1 VRRREFIAL
10 LGGAAAWPVAAH
22 AQQRGRMPLVL
33 VWLGGR
39 ADDPETQ
46 RRHNVFRD
54 AMYELGWIDGRTVR
68 LEYRAT
74 ADAEQ
79 HRTMA
84 TELAAL
90 SPDVIVTGSAPV
102 LAAAY
107 RQTKS
112 IPIVFMQVT
121 DPVSDGFV
129 ASLARPGGNVTGFT
143 IFEHSFAGK
152 WLEMLKEVVPTMTR
166 VAVVQNPDHPAW
178 NAYVRAVREVASRMN
193 VEVTPMPASGAA
205 EVEIGLA
212 AFGRTPNGGVILLP
226 SPLVTTNR
234 DMIAAWALQQRLP
247 SIYITREYPQS
258 GGLMSYGI
266 DNTEPFRQAPTYVNR
281 ILKGAKPGDL
291 PVQAATSFK
300 MVINLKTA
308 KALGI
313 SVPATMLGR
322 ADEVIE

>member
-1 VRRREFIAL
+1 MRRREFLRVI
-10 LGGAAAWPVAAH
+10 GGVAAWPVAAH

-39 ADDPETQ
+39 DDDPETQ

-166 VAVVQNPDHPAW
+166 VAVVQNPDHLAW

-193 VEVTPMPASGAA
+193 VEVTPMPASSAA

-212 AFGRTPNGGVILLP
+212 AFGRTPNGASSCCQARL
-226 SPLVTTNR
+226 SPP
-234 DMIAAWALQQRLP
+234 IA
-247 SIYITREYPQS
+247 T
-258 GGLMSYGI
+258 
-266 DNTEPFRQAPTYVNR
+266 
-281 ILKGAKPGDL
+281 
-291 PVQAATSFK
+291 
-300 MVINLKTA
+300 
-308 KALGI
+308 
-313 SVPATMLGR
+313 
-322 ADEVIE
+322 

>member
-1 VRRREFIAL
+1 MRRREFLRVI
-10 LGGAAAWPVAAH
+10 GGAAAWPVAAH

-33 VWLGGR
+33 VWLGGS

-84 TELAAL
+84 TELAGL

-112 IPIVFMQVT
+112 IPIVFMNVT

-143 IFEHSFAGK
+143 IFEHHSPANG
-152 WLEMLKEVVPTMTR
+152 WRCSRRSYHHDTR
-166 VAVVQNPDHPAW
+166 GG
-178 NAYVRAVREVASRMN
+178 
-193 VEVTPMPASGAA
+193 GA
-205 EVEIGLA
+205 E
-212 AFGRTPNGGVILLP
+212 
-226 SPLVTTNR
+226 S
-234 DMIAAWALQQRLP
+234 
-247 SIYITREYPQS
+247 
-258 GGLMSYGI
+258 
-266 DNTEPFRQAPTYVNR
+266 
-281 ILKGAKPGDL
+281 
-291 PVQAATSFK
+291 
-300 MVINLKTA
+300 
-308 KALGI
+308 
-313 SVPATMLGR
+313 
-322 ADEVIE
+322 